1 MSSSENI
8 IRNTVV
14 RNILKRGESMQMP
27 LISIDS
33 RLRTREPKTGPKKKI
48 IQPEQ
53 SLRTFNTITINKFG
67 PIYLSIFKAATFIVY
82 ILLTATVALTCS

>member
-14 RNILKRGESMQMP
+14 RNILKWGESMQMP

-53 SLRTFNTITINKFG
+53 SLRTFNTTTVKFCSNN
-67 PIYLSIFKAATFIVY
+67 LSVFKASTFINICTFDHHY
-82 ILLTATVALTCS
+82 CIDL